1 MDFSIAPNDM
11 PFFLDWPTF
20 GTEDA
25 MIGTAALLIYAAKKY
40 LAIKPLPAAESL
52 VEKLQGYLEKPCS
65 HKCIR
70 AFQILAGR
78 RDEQDAAFLENGG
91 AEGLSTFMA
100 YYILKADAL
109 SGGQNML
116 SILKEYY
123 GGMLDR
129 GATTF
134 WEDFHVE
141 WLDGSGRIDEIDE
154 TKEDIHGDSGA
165 HCYVG
170 FRHSLCHG
178 WSAGVVT
185 FIEEEC

>member
-1 MDFSIAPNDM
+1 MTNFV
-11 PFFLDWPTF
+11 
-20 GTEDA
+20 
-25 MIGTAALLIYAAKKY
+25 KV
-40 LAIKPLPAAESL
+40 L

-78 RDEQDAAFLENGG
+78 RDKQDAAFLENGG

-123 GGMLDR
+123 GGMLQR

-134 WEDFHVE
+134 WEDFDIA
-141 WLDGSGRIDEIDE
+141 WLKNSGRIDEFPAE
-154 TKEDIHGDSGA
+154 GKTDIHGDYGA
-165 HCYVG
+165 FCYRG
-170 FRHSLCHG
+170 LRHSLCHG
-178 WSAGVVT
+178 WSAGILAFLAEQILEKSPALGSTTVDASLFVEDKRLNIT
-185 FIEEEC
+185 L